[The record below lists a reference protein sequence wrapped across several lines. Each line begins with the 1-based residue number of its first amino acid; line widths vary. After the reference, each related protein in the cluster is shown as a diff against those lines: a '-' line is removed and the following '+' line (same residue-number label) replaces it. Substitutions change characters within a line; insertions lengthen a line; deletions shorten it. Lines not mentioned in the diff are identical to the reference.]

1 MLFFNGKKENAFL
14 SLIYIMKGGDEMKQL
29 LSGLF
34 LFLIGI
40 LLFNMVDENK
50 NIVFD
55 SKNSFKQKEN

>member
-1 MLFFNGKKENAFL
+1 
-14 SLIYIMKGGDEMKQL
+14 MKGGDEMKQL

-34 LFLIGI
+34 LFLIGF

-55 SKNSFKQKEN
+55 IEFKSFKQKEN